1 MSWMGGTD
9 RSWREITIQ
18 MTMHPV
24 LGKVQL
30 NAGRAKPVV
39 ILLEHGIPKESKQK
53 SKLVLQRQAEF

>member
-1 MSWMGGTD
+1 
-9 RSWREITIQ
+9 